1 MALHST
7 APSMSVP
14 PNNPMVLTTLGA
26 IHQGLPSSSISNRGV
41 ENMNVG
47 YWNRRW
53 RRMFRFRGSE
63 KEYFIPCPSGRRT
76 TWASWVT
83 MSTTT

>member
-7 APSMSVP
+7 APLMSVP
-14 PNNPMVLTTLGA
+14 PNRPMVLTTRGA
-26 IHQGLPSSSISNRGV
+26 IHQGLPSSSISNWGV
-41 ENMNVG
+41 PNIKVG
-47 YWNRRW
+47 YWKRRW
-53 RRMFRFRGSE
+53 RAMLRLRGSE
-63 KEYFIPCPSGRRT
+63 KEYFMPSLSRT